1 MATKLVYDAKTK
13 KTQEVEFDFTPT
25 NPRIYEIQERLQKI
39 KIELQS
45 TDYKAIKYAEGEYT
59 QDEYQDTL
67 DLRKSLRDEYNALE
81 KELNTLD

>member
-1 MATKLVYDAKTK
+1 MATKLVYDTKTK

-25 NPRIYEIQERLQKI
+25 NPRIYEIQERLQAI
-39 KIELQS
+39 KMELQS

-59 QDEYQDTL
+59 QEEYQDTL
-67 DLRKSLRDEYNALE
+67 NLRKSLRDEYNALE